1 MGVTDR
7 NETGSASNAGFRLG
21 DPNPDRSSASVRGC
35 ARIGQGVLPVQRI
48 GESPLGRRRVRSD
61 WLPGLDSNQ
70 D

>member
-7 NETGSASNAGFRLG
+7 NETGSASDPGFPSEIRTQ
-21 DPNPDRSSASVRGC
+21 DRSSASVRGC